1 MVQLEVAAVGR
12 QGVMDRARSCG
23 RARVDRKLP
32 VLLPMPWSKARAE
45 HEQSTSM
52 STSMSRSVAHPCSA
66 QRGCASWLA
75 PGLGCCMA
83 VRGAPARGAVPATS
97 GPASASTPSEHLLRV
112 DKQLHG

>member
-45 HEQSTSM
+45 HKHEHEHEQKCGSSLFRTE
-52 STSMSRSVAHPCSA
+52 
-66 QRGCASWLA
+66 
-75 PGLGCCMA
+75 GLCQLVGT
-83 VRGAPARGAVPATS
+83 GAG
-97 GPASASTPSEHLLRV
+97 L
-112 DKQLHG
+112 LHGRPGGSCMRSGASNLRSCLCFHAI